1 MPEFSTLTQA
11 FEWFL
16 ENVYPHLPS
25 EEKYKLRDAK
35 YDFYKEGN
43 KVSVNRMNRI
53 LAEYSDFEPV
63 FRINSQK

>member
-25 EEKYKLRDAK
+25 EKKRALKDVR
-35 YDFYKEGN
+35 YDFYKEG
-43 KVSVNRMNRI
+43 KRVSVNRMTRVLN
-53 LAEYSDFEPV
+53 EYSDFENV
-63 FRINSQK
+63 FRLNEQK